1 MPTKTCPSCGA
12 ELPEAANICKH
23 CFHDF
28 NEVVEKKTNP
38 LVILLG
44 FLVAMAVVG
53 AAAFAHL
60 YYTNAAERIVVDA
73 ETQSIVVTRT
83 TAAKTTTDRI
93 DFDDVVKIEHVMGG
107 DKAMFEIVAVTSEG
121 ERVIIK
127 TSEAP
132 LKGHAEHIAA
142 VVDKPLE
149 EIRNIK
155 TFGD

>member
-1 MPTKTCPSCGA
+1 MATKTCPSCGA
-12 ELPEAANICKH
+12 EVPQAAAVCKH

-28 NEVVEKKTNP
+28 NEVVQKKTNP
-38 LVILLG
+38 MVIMLG

-60 YYTNAAERIVVDA
+60 YYNNAAERIVVDA

-83 TAAKTTTDRI
+83 TAAETTTERI
-93 DFDDVVKIEHVMGG
+93 NFDDVEKIEYVFGG
-107 DKAMFEIVAVTSEG
+107 EHAMFEVVAVTRDG
-121 ERVIIK
+121 RRVVIK
-127 TSEAP
+127 AGDAP

-142 VVDKPLE
+142 VIDAPLE